1 MFGIEH
7 SNFRFRFAVKILPL
21 YNLENEFDDMM
32 LQLTGFPSGDA
43 VMTNGWKVK
52 PLHEPPL
59 VSNA

>member
-7 SNFRFRFAVKILPL
+7 SNFRFCFAANMFPSYKT
-21 YNLENEFDDMM
+21 ENEFDDMM
-32 LQLTGFPSGDA
+32 LELTGFPSGDA

-59 VSNA
+59 VSNP